1 MPIDTTDTAFILI
14 SAALVLLM
22 TPALAF
28 FYGGL
33 ARKKNTLNTMVYS
46 FITIA
51 IITMQWIFIGYSL
64 SFGPDIGGL
73 IGGLDWFG
81 LNNVSLDPNPN
92 YGGTIPHQVFMIFQL
107 MFAIIAPALIT
118 GAFIGR
124 VKFKAFLLFTILWS
138 TIVYDPVAHWV
149 WGTGGWL
156 GNLGVLDFAGGIVV
170 HITSGVSALAAVL
183 VIGKRR
189 GYGVSSME
197 PHDIRFMLLGVGL
210 LWFGWFGFNAG
221 SALVS
226 GKIAASSFI
235 ATHIAASS
243 AAVTWMIVSWLR
255 TGKPSVVGIATGAI
269 AGLGAITAASGFVG
283 PMSATAIGIAAGII
297 SFFAIELKNKLGFD
311 DSLDVWAVHGVG
323 GSWGVLA
330 IGLFAQ
336 LSINPDGANG
346 LFFGNITQLG
356 LQAFAIGV
364 TWIYSFTVTVI
375 LLKVIDKIVGLRVSE
390 EDEKIGMDI
399 SQHGER
405 IPT

>member
-33 ARKKNTLNTMVYS
+33 ARKKNTLDTMVYS

-269 AGLGAITAASGFVG
+269 AGLGAITAASGFVD